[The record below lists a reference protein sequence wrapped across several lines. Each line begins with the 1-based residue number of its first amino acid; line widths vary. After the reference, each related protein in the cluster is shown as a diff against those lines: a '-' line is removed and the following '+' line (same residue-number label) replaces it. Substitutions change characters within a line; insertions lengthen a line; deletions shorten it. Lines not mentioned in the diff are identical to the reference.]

1 MLRASFQPSGQSQ
14 RKQRGSILVLV
25 TVALLTILIM
35 AAMALESGHL
45 LLSKTRLQNAVDS
58 AALSAAIS
66 VVKEGNDHSTARQD
80 GIATLLAVLGNVDF
94 SQLQED
100 IDTASL
106 TYTQNQ
112 VAPQVAVEFSLQ
124 PDPFIVTT
132 DTSAEYVRVRVEN
145 VQLATY
151 LGQAINMDKFTS
163 ASAVAGP
170 SLPLVNCAENVL
182 PMMVCEG
189 DTPGEPFGYPRGNI
203 MSMKISSQQDSA
215 IGAGNFQLIRLGDSS
230 GAADIRAAM
239 AGENSSTN
247 YCFGGSEGVSTEPGN
262 NVGPVATGMNTR
274 LGIYHGGTVNSTD
287 HPRDKDICVGEELDI
302 NDDDEIVYADD
313 GEVVDITTG
322 TPTLYRYS
330 DYADNYVDNTV
341 DGGSRFQNSCAAT
354 GDSWDSNGGAKRREF
369 AVVVGDCD
377 GLANGQNNDIV
388 FKGFAC
394 FYFMQEVIQKGNLAY
409 VIGEFV
415 DDCTGTGNPTQDT
428 SADDGPFTIVL
439 YRDPDNKDS

>member
-1 MLRASFQPSGQSQ
+1 MLSIAIQSKASQ
-14 RKQRGSILVLV
+14 RRQRGSILVLV
-25 TVALLTILIM
+25 TVALLTIVIM
-35 AAMALESGHL
+35 AAMALEGGHL
-45 LLSKTRLQNAVDS
+45 LLSKTRLQNAVDA

-66 VVKEGNDHSTARQD
+66 LVKEGHDHTTARQD
-80 GIATLLAVLGNVDF
+80 GIATLISVLSNSDF
-94 SQLQED
+94 SELRED

-112 VAPQVAVEFSLQ
+112 VAPQVSVEFSLQ

-132 DTSAEYVRVRVEN
+132 DVSAQYVRVRVLD

-151 LGQAINMDKFTS
+151 LGQVLNMDKYTG

-170 SLPLVNCAENVL
+170 SLPLVNCAQNVL

-203 MSMKISSQQDSA
+203 MSMKISSQQDSE
-215 IGAGNFQLIRLGDSS
+215 IGAGNFQLIRLGDNS

-239 AGENSSTN
+239 AGENSDTN

-274 LGIYHGGTVNSTD
+274 LGLYSNATVDETR

-302 NDDDEIVYADD
+302 DDNDNIVYSSTGMPVD
-313 GEVVDITTG
+313 GTG
-322 TPTLYRYS
+322 PTPSLYRYS
-330 DYADNYVDNTV
+330 DYADNYVDNSI
-341 DGGSRFQNSCAAT
+341 DGGSRYQNSCAAT
-354 GDSWDSNGGAKRREF
+354 GEAWDETGGAKRREF

-377 GLANGQNNDIV
+377 GLANGQNDDIE

-415 DDCTGTGNPTQDT
+415 DDCTGTGNPTHDT
-428 SADDGPFTIVL
+428 SATDGPFTIVL